1 MLDVLISR
9 VGKYVEYLRDVR
21 HYSAHTVRAYA
32 TDLRDFA
39 AYLKQANIDGQALSR
54 SFYPVIRDYLFRLK
68 AKGIKNRS
76 IARKLSAIKAYI
88 YYLSHEGLLPAD
100 FDVSIS
106 GFRVDK
112 ELPHYLTEDE
122 AGTLM
127 DLPQGSDFQAYRD
140 RAILELFYQAGL
152 RLSELTALTDGE
164 LDLVGQVVRVMGKG
178 RKMRVVPFGDIAKL
192 RIQQYVEMRN
202 ATFGPGTETLFVNKE
217 GNPISSRSV
226 ARIVEKYTA
235 RLREGGKLSPHALRH
250 SFATHLLDNGA
261 DLFAISDLLGHESV
275 STTQIYTHVTTSML
289 KKEYQ
294 QAHPRA
300 FRRK

>member
-1 MLDVLISR
+1 MLDVLIGQ
-9 VGKYVEYLRDVR
+9 VDKYVAYLRDVR
-21 HYSAHTVRAYA
+21 RYSAHTVRAY
-32 TDLRDFA
+32 TGDLRDFV
-39 AYLKQANIDGQALSR
+39 AYLKQANLDGEALLR

-68 AKGIKNRS
+68 TAGIANRS

-88 YYLSHEGLLPAD
+88 YYLSRESLLPAD
-100 FDVSIS
+100 FDIGIS
-106 GFRVDK
+106 GFKIDK
-112 ELPHYLTEDE
+112 ELPQFLTEEE

-152 RLSELTALTDGE
+152 RLAELTALTDGH
-164 LDLVGQVVRVMGKG
+164 LDFSGQLVRVMGKG
-178 RKMRVVPFGDIAKL
+178 RKMRVVPFGEIAKQRL
-192 RIQQYVEMRN
+192 QQYIEMRN
-202 ATFGPGTETLFVNKE
+202 ATFGSGATALFVNKD
-217 GNPISSRSV
+217 GNPISTRSV

-235 RLREGGKLSPHALRH
+235 KLREGEKLSPHALRH

-261 DLFAISDLLGHESV
+261 DLLTISDLLGHESV
-275 STTQIYTHVTTSML
+275 STTQIYTHVSTATL